1 MTGPQPTASAE
12 VEAALVEIVNDA
24 TVTHPMWIGDDGQP
38 LDYLPEREAQISDFV
53 RGLAADLAA
62 YVQAA
67 LDEER
72 ERVLGEVDTR
82 ITEAVTDERPHLH
95 RLRQVARQQVREPLC
110 IVPQVR
116 DTGSEGRGRTC
127 TSGCTSTCG

>member
-82 ITEAVTDERPHLH
+82 ITERFREHPRAVSWLAEWALSVIRD
-95 RLRQVARQQVREPLC
+95 ARGGDR
-110 IVPQVR
+110 
-116 DTGSEGRGRTC
+116 
-127 TSGCTSTCG
+127 